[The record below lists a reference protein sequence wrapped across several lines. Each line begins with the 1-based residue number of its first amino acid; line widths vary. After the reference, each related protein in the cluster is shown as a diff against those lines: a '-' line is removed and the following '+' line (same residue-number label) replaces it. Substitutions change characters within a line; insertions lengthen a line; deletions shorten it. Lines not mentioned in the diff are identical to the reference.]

1 MEGYVMNTDQIQL
14 LIDLAQ
20 TLSFNKTAERLFTTQ
35 QNVSYKVKQL
45 ERELHTRIF
54 IRSNSG
60 VEFTSEGEYVLQC
73 AYEMEKAYRA
83 LREKLL
89 LENSIGK
96 NNTNMI
102 TLYISSV
109 LLSSKMT
116 MVIKNFKNNFPL
128 GKLLIKEVEP
138 DQILHSLFTHKCD
151 FAFWS
156 INEGYFEPYQIEGKE
171 KGITS
176 EIVTE
181 DHAIAVIS
189 KESELANKKTL
200 SIRDLTHKPKS
211 IFGMLPLDYFGK
223 NIDSFVLYENNNID
237 IHKQLIKE
245 EDVICFT
252 SQMIYDQL
260 FMKEEF
266 ISKPFDYP
274 TLPIQHMILKRT
286 SRGKPEFFCLENNI
300 KYILSK

>member
-1 MEGYVMNTDQIQL
+1 MNTDQMLL

-45 ERELHTRIF
+45 ERELHIRIF

-73 AYEMEKAYRA
+73 AYEMEKAYQT

-89 LENSIGK
+89 LDGSKHK

-116 MVIKNFKNNFPL
+116 MVIKKYKKEFPQC
-128 GKLLIKEVEP
+128 KLLIKEVSTN
-138 DQILHSLFTHKCD
+138 QILHSLFTHKCD

-156 INEGYFEPYQIEGKE
+156 INEGYFEPHQIECNE

-176 EIVTE
+176 EIVNE

-189 KESELANKKTL
+189 KESELAGKKTL

-223 NIDSFVLYENNNID
+223 DTDSFVLYENNNID

-245 EDVICFT
+245 ENVICFT

-260 FMKEEF
+260 FAKEEF
-266 ISKPFDYP
+266 IAKPFDYP
-274 TLPIQHMILKRT
+274 TLPIQHIILKRNIV
-286 SRGKPEFFCLENNI
+286 ENSELTVLSNI
-300 KYILSK
+300 IKGII

>member
-1 MEGYVMNTDQIQL
+1 MNTDQIQL

-20 TLSFNKTAERLFTTQ
+20 TLSFHKTAERLFTMQ

-60 VEFTSEGEYVLQC
+60 VEFTSEGEHVLQC
-73 AYEMEKAYRA
+73 AYEMEKAYRT

-89 LENSIGK
+89 LDNSTYK
-96 NNTNMI
+96 NDTNMI

-116 MVIKNFKNNFPL
+116 MVIKNYKKEFPL
-128 GKLLIKEVEP
+128 GKLLIKEVSP

-156 INEGYFEPYQIEGKE
+156 INEGYFEPYQIECRE
-171 KGITS
+171 KGIIS
-176 EIVTE
+176 EVVNE

-189 KESELANKKTL
+189 KESELASKKTL

-266 ISKPFDYP
+266 IAKPFDYP
-274 TLPIQHMILKRT
+274 TLPIQHIILKRNIV
-286 SRGKPEFFCLENNI
+286 ENSELTVLSNI
-300 KYILSK
+300 IKGII